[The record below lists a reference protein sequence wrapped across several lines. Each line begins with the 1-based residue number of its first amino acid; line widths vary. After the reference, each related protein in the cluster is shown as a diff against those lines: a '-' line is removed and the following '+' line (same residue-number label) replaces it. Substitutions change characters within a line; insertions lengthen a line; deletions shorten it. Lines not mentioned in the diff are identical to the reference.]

1 MEVELTVTLI
11 RKKRFNTPRVES
23 DSHIMAVGLGGS
35 LEDSLKAA
43 TSGMAQW
50 LEQDYGLDTVSAST
64 LLGQAVEY
72 DLGNVYDPAYTMV
85 CKLRKS
91 LLPQGA

>member
-1 MEVELTVTLI
+1 MIEMRREGLT
-11 RKKRFNTPRVES
+11 FC
-23 DSHIMAVGLGGS
+23 
-35 LEDSLKAA
+35 
-43 TSGMAQW
+43 SGIIS
-50 LEQDYGLDTVSAST
+50 YNKVSASI

-91 LLPQGA
+91 LLAGRAEDPSR

>member
-1 MEVELTVTLI
+1 
-11 RKKRFNTPRVES
+11 
-23 DSHIMAVGLGGS
+23 
-35 LEDSLKAA
+35 
-43 TSGMAQW
+43 
-50 LEQDYGLDTVSAST
+50 DYGLDAISASI

-91 LLPQGA
+91 LLPQSL